1 MSEKPRQIEYAEDF
15 LCELELFLGI
25 DYEELDVGLILDSLA
40 CAGLKLSKDNKGIAA
55 EAFGMLCI
63 RWNSQL
69 EASQSWRAA
78 KNLIQKNTQTG
89 GKNNARI

>member
-1 MSEKPRQIEYAEDF
+1 MSKKPSQIKHAEDF
-15 LCELELFLGI
+15 LCELELLGI
-25 DYEELDVGLILDSLA
+25 DHEELDVGLILDALA

-78 KNLIQKNTQTG
+78 KNLLQKNTQTG